1 MDEKKG
7 FKDQI
12 TVKTLLKKYKGTE
25 IELSPVYFN
34 STTKTVINYKFD
46 LEKAFQEILYSIE
59 RWVNE
64 ESGWIIESIDSLYI
78 IISTFRPLSGISHI
92 N

>member
-34 STTKTVINYKFD
+34 STTKTVINYKLD

-64 ESGWIIESIDSLYI
+64 GSGWIIESIDSLYI
-78 IISTFRPLSGISHI
+78 IISTFRPLSGISYI

>member
-1 MDEKKG
+1 MIFGWKKG

-34 STTKTVINYKFD
+34 WTTKTVINYKFD

-64 ESGWIIESIDSLYI
+64 GSAWII
-78 IISTFRPLSGISHI
+78 
-92 N
+92 

>member
-7 FKDQI
+7 FKNQI